1 MAGVAAM
8 VLAVAPAR
16 AAPAPTFGAMLAEA
30 QQRAPLIAQSQAGI
44 ARAEGLARQ
53 AGARPNPVFAVGVE
67 NFSGSAPYG
76 QFDTA
81 ETTASLELPL
91 ELGGK
96 RSARMA
102 AGRAGVAAARAQF
115 AVAGSD
121 YAFTLAQTY
130 ADAEADGVRLM
141 LAIDALTLA
150 EDDLRVATAL
160 VRAGKEAE
168 LREVQARTAV
178 QTARAARDAAR
189 AAQATSLAEL
199 TAMTGAPIPF
209 TSVPPSLLPH
219 AEEDE
224 PLPQP
229 DPLASPAYR
238 AALSA
243 RDAAALRVEVQRR
256 NATPDLTASFG
267 VRRLNGQ
274 GQIAGQD
281 VTAAVAGLSIP
292 LPFFDRN
299 SGNIDAARAEL
310 TAAEA
315 GLSVARFDAEAGARS
330 GLARAQAAFSRIA
343 AARDAERTAEEA
355 YRLSRIGYEGGKLA
369 LIEVLNARRALT
381 EARTSAVDARLE
393 RLSAEAALAR
403 LAGTTPFGDI
413 R

>member
-1 MAGVAAM
+1 
-8 VLAVAPAR
+8 
-16 AAPAPTFGAMLAEA
+16 MLAEA
-30 QQRAPLIAQSQAGI
+30 QQRAPLIAQSQAEI

-67 NFSGSAPYG
+67 NFAGSAPYG
-76 QFDTA
+76 RFATA

-141 LAIDALTLA
+141 LATDALTLA
-150 EDDLRVATAL
+150 EDDMRVATAL

-281 VTAAVAGLSIP
+281 ATAAVAGLSIP

-299 SGNIDAARAEL
+299 RGNIDAARAEL
-310 TAAEA
+310 T
-315 GLSVARFDAEAGARS
+315 
-330 GLARAQAAFSRIA
+330 
-343 AARDAERTAEEA
+343 AERTAEEA

>member
-1 MAGVAAM
+1 MACVSAA
-8 VLAVAPAR
+8 AFAS
-16 AAPAPTFGAMLAEA
+16 AAAHADPAPTFGALLARA
-30 QQRAPLIAQSQAGI
+30 QQRAPLFIQSQAEI

-53 AGARPNPVFAVGVE
+53 AGARPNPVVAFGVE
-67 NFSGSAPYG
+67 NFAGSAPYG
-76 QFDTA
+76 RFATA
-81 ETTASLELPL
+81 ETTASLELPI

-96 RSARMA
+96 RSARVA
-102 AGRAGVAAARAQF
+102 AGRAGVDAARAQNT
-115 AVAGSD
+115 VAGND
-121 YAFTLAQTY
+121 FAFKLAQTY
-130 ADAEADGVRLM
+130 ADAEADGVRLT
-141 LAIDALTLA
+141 LAADALALA
-150 EDDLRVATAL
+150 EDDLRVAAAL

-178 QTARAARDAAR
+178 QTARAARDAAL

-199 TAMTGAPIPF
+199 TALTGAPTPF

-224 PLPQP
+224 TLPQP

-238 AALSA
+238 AAQA
-243 RDAAALRVEVQRR
+243 EREAASLRVEVQRR

-274 GQIAGQD
+274 GQGGQPD
-281 VTAAVAGLSIP
+281 ASAAVAGLSIP
-292 LPFFDRN
+292 LPLFDRN
-299 SGNIDAARAEL
+299 RGNIDAARAEL
-310 TAAEA
+310 TAAA
-315 GLSVARFDAEAGARS
+315 AALSIARFDAEAGARA
-330 GLARAQAAFSRIA
+330 GLARARAAFSRIA

-403 LAGTTPFGDI
+403 LAGITPFGDI